1 MNLTPELER
10 EIRQT
15 IATQRISDLYTDHC
29 EILLAEIDRLREQV
43 RDMARVR
50 DQYAAAAFEIAL
62 AISSRH

>member
-50 DQYAAAAFEIAL
+50 DQYAA
-62 AISSRH
+62 RN